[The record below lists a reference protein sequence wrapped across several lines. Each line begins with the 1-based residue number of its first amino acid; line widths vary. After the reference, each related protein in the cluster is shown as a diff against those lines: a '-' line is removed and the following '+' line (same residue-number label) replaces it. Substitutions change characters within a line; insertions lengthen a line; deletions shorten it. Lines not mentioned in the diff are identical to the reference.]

1 MTTASRPRTDPK
13 TADIGARLTFERS
26 RPGRTGV
33 ILPALDVPEAEA
45 LPERF
50 VRRDLNLP
58 EMSQNEVIRYFVG
71 LSRLNYSIDTGFYP
85 LGSCTMKYNPKVNED
100 VARFPGFAHVHP
112 HQPAESAQGALAVL
126 HELQETLAEITG
138 MDAVSLV
145 PAAGAQGE
153 LCGILIVKAY
163 LADQGNG
170 HRRKVL
176 VPDSAHGTNPA
187 TAAMAGF
194 EVVTVPSD
202 ADGNT
207 DLAFL
212 ESALD
217 DGVAAMMLTL
227 PSTLGLFDQNI
238 ARIAEM
244 LHEHGALLYGDGAN
258 QNAFLSRARFGDM
271 GFDVVHLNLHKT
283 FSTPHGGGG
292 PGAGPVCVKAK
303 LAPYLPGPIVEQAAL
318 PAHPEVSKDRAEQP
332 RPAPDTP
339 AVEHGSVP
347 ARPEALVGRAE
358 QPRPEYRFTTPE
370 KSIGKT
376 MAFHGNF
383 GVLVRALTYIKSLGA
398 EGLRAISENAVVNAN
413 YVLARLRGAYRLPC
427 DRPCMHEV
435 VFSGSKQ
442 RAESGVKTLDIAKR
456 LIDYG
461 YHPPTIYFPLIVDEA
476 LMIEPTESEG
486 MESVDAFC
494 EAMLAIAREAEE
506 DPDLVKG
513 APYTAPLRRLDEA
526 TAARK
531 PVLRWR
537 SGDESD

>member
-1 MTTASRPRTDPK
+1 VTTAARPRTDPK
-13 TADIGARLTFERS
+13 TADIGARLTFDRS

-33 ILPALDVPEAEA
+33 ILPALDVPEAQP
-45 LPERF
+45 LPDRF
-50 VRRDLNLP
+50 LRGDLNLP

-100 VARFPGFAHVHP
+100 VARYPGFSHVHP
-112 HQPAESAQGALAVL
+112 HQTAETSQGALAVL

-138 MDAVSLV
+138 MGAVSLV

-153 LCGILIVKAY
+153 LCGILMVKAY

-194 EVVTVPSD
+194 DVVTVPSD

-212 ESALD
+212 ESVLD
-217 DGVAAMMLTL
+217 DSVAAMMLTL
-227 PSTLGLFDQNI
+227 PSTLGLFDLSI
-238 ARIAEM
+238 HRIADM

-258 QNAFLSRARFGDM
+258 QNAFLGRARFGDM

-303 LAPYLPGPIVEQAAL
+303 LAPYLPSPIVEQTGGTG
-318 PAHPEVSKDRAEQP
+318 Q
-332 RPAPDTP
+332 T
-339 AVEHGSVP
+339 
-347 ARPEALVGRAE
+347 GRTE
-358 QPRPEYRFTTPE
+358 FRFVTPE

-383 GVLVRALTYIKSLGA
+383 GVLVRALTYIKSLGG

-413 YVLARLRGAYRLPC
+413 YVLARLRGAYRLPY

-435 VFSGSKQ
+435 VFSGNKQ
-442 RAESGVKTLDIAKR
+442 RSESGVKTLDIAKR

-494 EAMLAIAREAEE
+494 EAMLAIAREAED

-513 APYTAPLRRLDEA
+513 APHTAPLRRLDEA

-537 SGDESD
+537 AGGAAG

>member
-1 MTTASRPRTDPK
+1 MTTASRHRTDPK
-13 TADIGARLTFERS
+13 TDDFGARLSFDRS
-26 RPGRTGV
+26 RPGRKGV
-33 ILPALDVPEAEA
+33 LLPPLDVPESQ
-45 LPERF
+45 LPAARF
-50 VRRDLNLP
+50 LRQDLNLP

-85 LGSCTMKYNPKVNED
+85 LGSCTMKYNPKINED
-100 VARFPGFAHVHP
+100 IARLPGFAHVHP
-112 HQPAESAQGALAVL
+112 LQPEESVQGALAVL
-126 HELQETLAEITG
+126 YELQAVLAEITG
-138 MDAVSLV
+138 MDAVSLA

-153 LCGILIVKAY
+153 LSGILIVKEY
-163 LADQGNG
+163 LADHGNG

-202 ADGNT
+202 LDGNT

-227 PSTLGLFDQNI
+227 PSTLGLFDQDI
-238 ARIAEM
+238 ARIAAL
-244 LHEHGALLYGDGAN
+244 LHQYGALLYGDGAN
-258 QNAFLSRARFGDM
+258 QNAFLGRARFGDM

-292 PGAGPVCVKAK
+292 PGAGPVCVKAN
-303 LAPYLPGPIVEQAAL
+303 LAPYLPGPIVGRDPAVGTPLGDGLAAGGAAPSEGAPL
-318 PAHPEVSKDRAEQP
+318 GAGRGEQP
-332 RPAPDTP
+332 RPAY
-339 AVEHGSVP
+339 H
-347 ARPEALVGRAE
+347 LV
-358 QPRPEYRFTTPE
+358 TPE
-370 KSIGKT
+370 KTIGKT

-413 YVLARLRGAYRLPC
+413 YVLTRLRGAYRLPF

-435 VFSGSKQ
+435 VLSGSKQ
-442 RAESGVKTLDIAKR
+442 RIENGVKTLDIAKR

-486 MESVDAFC
+486 LESVDAFC
-494 EAMLAIAREAEE
+494 EAMLAIAREAED

-537 SGDESD
+537 PDETSG

>member
-1 MTTASRPRTDPK
+1 
-13 TADIGARLTFERS
+13 
-26 RPGRTGV
+26 
-33 ILPALDVPEAEA
+33 
-45 LPERF
+45 
-50 VRRDLNLP
+50 
-58 EMSQNEVIRYFVG
+58 
-71 LSRLNYSIDTGFYP
+71 
-85 LGSCTMKYNPKVNED
+85 MKYNPKVNED
-100 VARFPGFAHVHP
+100 VARLPGFALAHP
-112 HQPAESAQGALAVL
+112 LQPPANVQGALAVL
-126 HELQETLAEITG
+126 FELQRWLAEITG
-138 MDAVSLV
+138 MDAVSLA

-153 LCGILIVKAY
+153 LSGILIVKEY
-163 LADQGNG
+163 LADSGNG

-202 ADGNT
+202 RDGNT

-227 PSTLGLFDQNI
+227 PSTLGLFDPNI

-244 LHEHGALLYGDGAN
+244 LHAHGALLYGDGAN
-258 QNAFLSRARFGDM
+258 QNAFLGRARFGDM

-292 PGAGPVCVKAK
+292 PGAGPVCAKAK
-303 LAPYLPGPIVEQAAL
+303 LAPYLPAPIVERVDGNSGSGGSAR
-318 PAHPEVSKDRAEQP
+318 SFDTSGRAG
-332 RPAPDTP
+332 RGDA
-339 AVEHGSVP
+339 S
-347 ARPEALVGRAE
+347 GRAE
-358 QPRPEYRFTTPE
+358 EASYRFGRPER
-370 KSIGKT
+370 SIGKT

-413 YVLARLRGAYRLPC
+413 YVLTRLRGAYRLPY

-461 YHPPTIYFPLIVDEA
+461 FHPPTIYFPLIVDEA

-486 MESVDAFC
+486 LESVDAFC
-494 EAMLAIAREAEE
+494 EAMLAIARESQEE
-506 DPDLVKG
+506 PELVKG

-537 SGDESD
+537 AAG